1 MKTGHAKDNNA
12 YNVLDHWYNT
22 KSLIILECLLLGA
35 FVGFIV
41 VLYRFLLDFV
51 SALIDKYIFV
61 NIGNPHYFPFIIGFL
76 LVSAFLVNKM
86 LSLQPLISGSGI
98 PQVKG
103 YIFRQIKMPWLSIIV
118 NKFMAGVLC
127 IGSGLSLGREGPSI
141 QLGAAAGKGF
151 CRIFKRKRI
160 EAKYLVT
167 GGASAGLAAAFN
179 APLAGVVFAL
189 EEVHKN
195 FSPFIVITVLAT
207 AVSAEFVSESFFG
220 SNPVL
225 NFDIVDKFPLK
236 FYNSI
241 ILLGIILGICGIL
254 YNNFLV
260 FSLDLFATDKYIK
273 KEYKMYIV
281 FLLSGAAI
289 ALLPEI
295 TRGGHH
301 LIEPIVD
308 LNYGVKTVLVFLI
321 FKFIFSMVSY
331 GSGAPGGIFLPLLV
345 IGALIGSLYGQLLYS
360 HSGMDPIYIQ
370 NMVVFAMAG
379 FLTAVVRAPI
389 TSCLLICEMTG
400 SFTHFLPLT
409 VVVIISYLIP
419 EFFNCHPIYDTLLNR
434 ALENNNATYIGAE
447 KCKVLLEKTVVVD
460 SSVENVLIRNIKWP
474 ENCLIVNIERCAKD
488 YLPRGLFKLQAADQ
502 ITFITDEAY
511 AADVKKKLGKL
522 MDDPYLD
529 SSCFIDTSVKNSID
543 NIEKDIIDESIEHII
558 EKE

>member
-1 MKTGHAKDNNA
+1 MKIRNTKDNSA
-12 YNVLDHWYNT
+12 YNILNHWYNT
-22 KSLIILECLLLGA
+22 KSLIILECLMLGV

-41 VLYRFLLDFV
+41 VLYRFLLEFV
-51 SALIDKYIFV
+51 SGLIDKYIFA
-61 NIGNPHYFPFIIGFL
+61 NIMNPYYIPLVIAFL
-76 LVSAFLVNKM
+76 LISAFLVNTM
-86 LSLQPLISGSGI
+86 LSKQPLISGSGI

-103 YIFRQIKMPWLSIIV
+103 YIFRQIKMPWLSILV

-151 CRIFKRKRI
+151 CRIFRRKRI
-160 EAKYLVT
+160 EEKYLVT

-207 AVSAEFVSESFFG
+207 AVSAEFVSETFYG

-225 NFDIVDKFPLK
+225 NFDIVDKFPLVH
-236 FYNSI
+236 YNFI
-241 ILLGIILGICGIL
+241 ILLGIILGISGII
-254 YNNFLV
+254 YNKVLV
-260 FSLDLFATDKYIK
+260 ISLDFFSSDKIIK
-273 KEYKMYIV
+273 KKYKIYLV
-281 FLLSGAAI
+281 FLLSGAAL
-289 ALLPEI
+289 AFVPEI
-295 TRGGHH
+295 TRGGHR
-301 LIEPIVD
+301 LIEPLVG
-308 LNYGVKTVLVFLI
+308 LNYGMKTVLVFLLL
-321 FKFIFSMVSY
+321 KFVFSMFSY
-331 GSGAPGGIFLPLLV
+331 GSGVPGGIFLPLLV
-345 IGALIGSLYGQLLYS
+345 IGALIGSVYGQFLSAQTGLETV
-360 HSGMDPIYIQ
+360 YIQ
-370 NMVVFAMAG
+370 NMIVFSMAG

-434 ALENNNATYIGAE
+434 ALDNNHATYVGAE

-460 SSVENVLIRNIKWP
+460 SPVENKEIKDIKWP

-488 YLPRGLFKLQAADQ
+488 YIPRGSYKLQAADQ

-511 AADVKKKLGKL
+511 AADIKKKLGPL
-522 MDDPYLD
+522 MDNP
-529 SSCFIDTSVKNSID
+529 CF
-543 NIEKDIIDESIEHII
+543 
-558 EKE
+558 

>member
-1 MKTGHAKDNNA
+1 MKPVHAKENNA
-12 YNVLDHWYNT
+12 YNILDHWYNT
-22 KSLIILECLLLGA
+22 KSLIILECLILGV

-41 VLYRFLLDFV
+41 VLYRFLLDYV
-51 SALIDKYIFV
+51 SSLMDKYIFV
-61 NIGNPHYFPFIIGFL
+61 HIHDPHYVPYIIAFL
-76 LVSAFLVNKM
+76 LFAAFLVNKM
-86 LSLQPLISGSGI
+86 LSIQPLISGSGI

-103 YIFRQIKMPWLSIIV
+103 YIFRQIKMPWISIII

-151 CRIFKRKRI
+151 CKIFRRKKI

-207 AVSAEFVSESFFG
+207 AVSAEFVSETFYG
-220 SNPVL
+220 SNPVM
-225 NFDIVDKFPLK
+225 NFDIVDKFPLAH
-236 FYNSI
+236 YNSI
-241 ILLGIILGICGIL
+241 ILLGIVLGIAGIL
-254 YNNFLV
+254 YNHFLV
-260 FSLDLFATDKYIK
+260 LSLDLFSSDKFIK
-273 KEYKMYIV
+273 KKYKMYLV
-281 FLLSGAAI
+281 FLLAGAALAFI
-289 ALLPEI
+289 PEI

-301 LIEPIVD
+301 LIEPVVD
-308 LNYGVKTVLVFLI
+308 LRYGMRAVLVFLI
-321 FKFIFSMVSY
+321 LKFMFSMVSY

-345 IGALIGSLYGQLLYS
+345 IGALIGSLYGQLLS
-360 HSGMDPIYIQ
+360 AHSGMDPVYIQ
-370 NMVVFAMAG
+370 NMVIFAMAG

-389 TSCLLICEMTG
+389 TACLLICEMTG

-419 EFFNCHPIYDTLLNR
+419 EFFNCHPIYDILLNR

-460 SSVENVLIRNIKWP
+460 SSVENKAVRDIEWP

-488 YLPRGLFKLQAADQ
+488 YLPRGSFKLLAADH

-511 AADVKKKLGKL
+511 AAGVKKKLGKL

-529 SSCFIDTSVKNSID
+529 SSCYINTSID
-543 NIEKDIIDESIEHII
+543 DIMDSQ
-558 EKE
+558 K

>member
-1 MKTGHAKDNNA
+1 LKTGNVKDNSA

-22 KSLIILECLLLGA
+22 KSLIILECLILGV

-51 SALIDKYIFV
+51 SRFMDKYIF
-61 NIGNPHYFPFIIGFL
+61 IHIKDPHYIPYIIAFL
-76 LVSAFLVNKM
+76 LLSAFIVNTM
-86 LSLQPLISGSGI
+86 LSMQPLISGSGI

-103 YIFRQIKMPWLSIIV
+103 YIFRQIKMPWLSILIS
-118 NKFMAGVLC
+118 KFVAGVLC

-151 CRIFKRKRI
+151 CRIFKRKKI
-160 EAKYLVT
+160 EEKYLVT

-207 AVSAEFVSESFFG
+207 AVGAEFVSETFYG

-225 NFDIVDKFPLK
+225 NFDIVDKFPLAY
-236 FYNSI
+236 YNSI
-241 ILLGIILGICGIL
+241 ILLGFILGICGIL
-254 YNNFLV
+254 YNNILV
-260 FSLDLFATDKYIK
+260 LALDFFSSDKLIK
-273 KEYKMYIV
+273 KKYKMYLV
-281 FLLSGAAI
+281 FLISGAAI
-289 ALLPEI
+289 AFIPEI

-308 LNYGVKTVLVFLI
+308 LNYGMKTVLVFLVL
-321 FKFIFSMVSY
+321 KFIFSMFSY

-345 IGALIGSLYGQLLYS
+345 IGALIGSLYGQLLS
-360 HSGMDPIYIQ
+360 ANSGMDPVYIQ

-389 TSCLLICEMTG
+389 TSCILICEMTG

-409 VVVIISYLIP
+409 VVVIISYLVP

-434 ALENNNATYIGAE
+434 SLKNNNSTYVGAE

-460 SSVENVLIRNIKWP
+460 SNVENETIKNIKWP
-474 ENCLIVNIERCAKD
+474 ENCLLVNIERCAKD
-488 YLPRGLFKLQAADQ
+488 YIPRGSFTLLASDQ
-502 ITFITDEAY
+502 VTFITDEAY
-511 AADVKKKLGKL
+511 AADIKKKLGHL

-529 SSCFIDTSVKNSID
+529 SSCLID
-543 NIEKDIIDESIEHII
+543 NTVEEIIEDSVENLI

>member
-1 MKTGHAKDNNA
+1 MKPAHAKDNNA
-12 YNVLDHWYNT
+12 YNILDHWYNT
-22 KSLIILECLLLGA
+22 KSLIILECLILGV

-41 VLYRFLLDFV
+41 VLYRFMLDFV
-51 SALIDKYIFV
+51 SELMDRYIFV
-61 NIGNPHYFPFIIGFL
+61 HIHDPHYIPYIIAFL
-76 LVSAFLVNKM
+76 LFCAFLVNKM
-86 LSLQPLISGSGI
+86 LSIQPLISGSGI

-103 YIFRQIKMPWLSIIV
+103 YIFRQIKMPWISIII
-118 NKFMAGVLC
+118 NKFMAGILC

-151 CRIFKRKRI
+151 CRIFRRKKI

-207 AVSAEFVSESFFG
+207 AVSAEFVSETFYG

-225 NFDIVDKFPLK
+225 NFDIVDKFPLEH
-236 FYNSI
+236 YNAI
-241 ILLGIILGICGIL
+241 ILLGIILGIAGIL
-254 YNNFLV
+254 YNNLLV
-260 FSLDLFATDKYIK
+260 QSLDLFSSDKFIK
-273 KEYKMYIV
+273 KKYKMYLV
-281 FLLSGAAI
+281 FLLSGAAL
-289 ALLPEI
+289 AFVPQI

-301 LIEPIVD
+301 LIEHVVD
-308 LNYGVKTVLVFLI
+308 LHYGIKAVLVFLAL
-321 FKFIFSMVSY
+321 KFIFSMVSY

-345 IGALIGSLYGQLLYS
+345 IGALIGSLYGQLLCA

-389 TSCLLICEMTG
+389 TACLLICEMTG

-434 ALENNNATYIGAE
+434 TLENNHATYVGAE

-460 SSVENVLIRNIKWP
+460 SRVENELIRNIKWP

-488 YLPRGLFKLQAADQ
+488 YLPRSHFKLQAADH

-511 AADVKKKLGKL
+511 AAEVKKKLGQL

-529 SSCFIDTSVKNSID
+529 SSCYINATIDDTTD
-543 NIEKDIIDESIEHII
+543 NQ
-558 EKE
+558 KEQNERDV